1 MEIAASPVPLKSV
14 LAASLLTVIGA
25 ACFLGTPV
33 ILAAAVGDLVL
44 SETQVGVLGS
54 ALLSGSAISAVM
66 SAFLVRRYR
75 WSLLAFMAL
84 LVEASGFLAASVVDT
99 FPAIL
104 LPIWLASF
112 GGGALYSLAMTVLS
126 DHPQAV
132 RLFGCSAVRLF
143 GFAIS
148 VQVAFQVLML
158 LSMPWFMVPGGL
170 ADCLYAL
177 LGLCVIGACLIHL
190 LPAQSA
196 GSTNL
201 DTMSV
206 AEVLNQPKALL
217 CLMACLVFFISIG
230 AVWAYLERL
239 GTLSGFAAVQLSQ
252 VLAGG
257 VAISILGSITAVW
270 QGSRYGDLLPL
281 GGASAGMLAAVVM
294 LQVPMSMMQFF
305 VAFAIYNFFWNYSL
319 SYQYAAVARIDSS
332 GRYVAA
338 TPAFHS
344 IGGAV
349 GPLIAA
355 VFVTSEQLIA
365 VNVVAGIALLIS
377 FTLFYMALSTRRHT

>member
-1 MEIAASPVPLKSV
+1 MQIAASPVPLKSV

-75 WSLLAFMAL
+75 WRLLAFMAL

-132 RLFGCSAVRLF
+132 RLFG
-143 GFAIS
+143 FAIS

-177 LGLCVIGACLIHL
+177 LGLCVIGACLVQL
-190 LPAQSA
+190 LPVRSA

-281 GGASAGMLAAVVM
+281 GGAGAGMLAAVVM

-305 VAFAIYNFFWNYSL
+305 VAFAIFNFFWNYSL

-377 FTLFYMALSTRRHT
+377 FTLFYMVLSTRRHT